1 VNTPD
6 WNVVGLIL
14 NLIGVILLFRYGMPY
29 RVRTVAIK
37 LELFREGPMR
47 RPSVQTNK
55 AHFLAWP
62 NLRRGRLNSDRRPAR
77 FGALLHRTLLPT

>member
-37 LELFREGPMR
+37 LELFSGRTDEATVGPNQQG
-47 RPSVQTNK
+47 S
-55 AHFLAWP
+55 
-62 NLRRGRLNSDRRPAR
+62 
-77 FGALLHRTLLPT
+77 LPCVAKPTPR